1 MQGTKKKKKT
11 QKCLIY
17 LTTGKVL
24 MIMENN
30 FSEAVGENARMQGSS
45 KMNGT
50 TGRDRGSKCEDIFNL
65 FF

>member
-1 MQGTKKKKKT
+1 
-11 QKCLIY
+11 
-17 LTTGKVL
+17 